1 MASKKGKSSIETPIS
16 VRKKTNDYKSVSAAS
31 NTKIGEFS
39 AGPALPRL
47 TTNKLQ
53 DFDLDDDNLE
63 EEKKEIGKLVIPAS
77 LCIATSESLT
87 HSRPFP
93 PSWLQIFPWLFYDE
107 KKNVMICKFCL
118 AKNKSNK
125 FARGSNRF
133 KIDGPAYHSRT
144 SQHHDAIELTL
155 ASNVMKQTLDAFWA
169 SRNTDL
175 VKLLMHV
182 KFICD
187 ENLPISTFASLCA
200 HLKRVGHYYKSSLY
214 MNHYGFMEICRAASS
229 IFKEHLIEN
238 IKKSPFYSLILDETT
253 DLMSVKELGVMV
265 KFYDSKRLCSRT
277 EFLCLIPIEQ
287 SDAKFLRVQILS
299 LLHALGLNI
308 ECLVGVGTDGASV
321 MVGRDKG
328 LCTRLIKRA
337 PFALQNHCIAHRLN
351 LAYKDSERDTA
362 DDNFEALKDLDSLT
376 RELYSFFKKSPQKCL
391 DLEKFARLKKQPAY
405 KMLKVYD
412 VRWLS
417 KFNAIENIRKNL
429 EALLSLLRNYM
440 NINES
445 DLSSKSASLYKKI
458 TNPSI
463 VFLLYILSDV
473 LFDVMTFPR

>member
-1 MASKKGKSSIETPIS
+1 
-16 VRKKTNDYKSVSAAS
+16 
-31 NTKIGEFS
+31 
-39 AGPALPRL
+39 
-47 TTNKLQ
+47 
-53 DFDLDDDNLE
+53 
-63 EEKKEIGKLVIPAS
+63 
-77 LCIATSESLT
+77 
-87 HSRPFP
+87 
-93 PSWLQIFPWLFYDE
+93 
-107 KKNVMICKFCL
+107 
-118 AKNKSNK
+118 
-125 FARGSNRF
+125 
-133 KIDGPAYHSRT
+133 
-144 SQHHDAIELTL
+144 
-155 ASNVMKQTLDAFWA
+155 
-169 SRNTDL
+169 
-175 VKLLMHV
+175 
-182 KFICD
+182 
-187 ENLPISTFASLCA
+187 
-200 HLKRVGHYYKSSLY
+200 
-214 MNHYGFMEICRAASS
+214 
-229 IFKEHLIEN
+229 
-238 IKKSPFYSLILDETT
+238 
-253 DLMSVKELGVMV
+253 
-265 KFYDSKRLCSRT
+265 
-277 EFLCLIPIEQ
+277 
-287 SDAKFLRVQILS
+287 
-299 LLHALGLNI
+299 
-308 ECLVGVGTDGASV
+308 

-473 LFDVMTFPR
+473 LFDVMTLMKRFQADDYSVLEVEEDLKSLFKRLELEYIEGKSICSIAYKEFVELVHDKKSFCGVMEFYGHQRSRTSVCRR